1 MGKIIFAASAVLVLC
16 GCAASEGTRQVAMA
30 NCQAV
35 GITQKDPQ
43 FETCMKSFAYQHIE
57 AELNENY
64 HETIRAV
71 REPKLGHNDLY

>member
-1 MGKIIFAASAVLVLC
+1 MGRIIIVASALLALC
-16 GCAASEGTRQVAMA
+16 GCAASEGTRQVALA

-35 GITQKDPQ
+35 GITENDPQ
-43 FETCMKSFAYQHIE
+43 FDTCMKSFSYQHIE

-71 REPKLGHNDLY
+71 RDPKLGHYDLY

>member
-1 MGKIIFAASAVLVLC
+1 MGRIIIVASALMALC
-16 GCAASEGTRQVAMA
+16 GCATSEQTRMVASA

-43 FETCMKSFAYQHIE
+43 FETCMKSFSYQHIE

-64 HETIRAV
+64 HESIRAV

>member
-1 MGKIIFAASAVLVLC
+1 MGRIIVVASALVALC
-16 GCAASEGTRQVAMA
+16 GCATSEQTRQVASA

-43 FETCMKSFAYQHIE
+43 FETCMKSFSYQHIE

-64 HETIRAV
+64 HESIRAV
-71 REPKLGHNDLY
+71 REMKLGHNDLY

>member
-1 MGKIIFAASAVLVLC
+1 MGRIIIVASAMMALC
-16 GCAASEGTRQVAMA
+16 GCATSEQTLKLASA

-35 GITQKDPQ
+35 GISEKDPQ
-43 FETCMKSFAYQHIE
+43 YATCMKSFSYQHIE

-64 HETIRAV
+64 HESIRAV

>member
-1 MGKIIFAASAVLVLC
+1 MGRIIIVASALVALC
-16 GCAASEGTRQVAMA
+16 GCAASEQTRQVALA

-35 GITQKDPQ
+35 GISERDPQ

-64 HETIRAV
+64 HESIRAV

>member
-1 MGKIIFAASAVLVLC
+1 MGKVIIVASVALALC
-16 GCAASEGTRQVAMA
+16 GCATSDQTRQVALA

-35 GITQKDPQ
+35 GISEQDPQ
-43 FETCMKSFAYQHIE
+43 FETCMKSFSYQHIE

-64 HETIRAV
+64 RETIRAV

>member
-1 MGKIIFAASAVLVLC
+1 MDRIIIVASAFLALC
-16 GCAASEGTRQVAMA
+16 GCATSEQTRQVAMA

-35 GITQKDPQ
+35 GITQKDTQ
-43 FETCMKSFAYQHIE
+43 FETCMKSFSYQHIE
-57 AELNENY
+57 SELNENY

>member
-1 MGKIIFAASAVLVLC
+1 MGRIIIVASAFLALC
-16 GCAASEGTRQVAMA
+16 GCATSEGTRQVAVA

-35 GITQKDPQ
+35 GIGETDPQ
-43 FETCMKSFAYQHIE
+43 FETCMKSFSYQHIE

-71 REPKLGHNDLY
+71 RDPKLGHYDLY

>member
-1 MGKIIFAASAVLVLC
+1 MGKIIIAASAFLALC
-16 GCAASEGTRQVAMA
+16 GCAASENTRQVALS

-35 GITQKDPQ
+35 GISEKDPQ
-43 FETCMKSFAYQHIE
+43 FETCMKSFSYQHIE

-71 REPKLGHNDLY
+71 PDRKLGHNDLY